1 MQLQRQAERPATGLR
16 IGQTTKGL
24 VQLPPVSRVKYQVE
38 IKTQDNCCDYEVS
51 FVVFSLADSCPKET
65 EYCFLE
71 GADPASYDEKRQ
83 ELCKNP
89 SCQGCFD
96 LCTEVNIFWIKYF
109 CYPSDIF

>member
-1 MQLQRQAERPATGLR
+1 M
-16 IGQTTKGL
+16 
-24 VQLPPVSRVKYQVE
+24 
-38 IKTQDNCCDYEVS
+38 S

-83 ELCKNP
+83 ELCKSP

-96 LCTEVNIFWIKYF
+96 LCTEVNIFWVYQ
-109 CYPSDIF
+109 IFLLPFRYILAASVPGHEEPA